1 MTKCNT
7 NSNILI
13 RQTGSEKMSSLII
26 FIATIILLIAG
37 VSLYMK
43 LRDTKLQLESCR
55 SSCSMA

>member
-1 MTKCNT
+1 MNKCNT

-13 RQTGSEKMSSLII
+13 RQTGNEKVSSLII

-55 SSCSMA
+55 SSCSK